1 MLTKKQKK
9 VLNVLEEFVLEKG
22 YSPSV
27 RELGKKLGLSSP
39 ATVHNYLLVL
49 EKKGYIKR
57 IEKRGLELLKPP
69 MFFKEKREI
78 PLVGLVPAGHP
89 KEVFENFAEKIEI
102 PEWMARGKKE
112 ENLFC
117 IQVEGKSM
125 IDAYIN
131 EGDIVLIEKTQ
142 TASSGEMVLALLDD
156 GSVTLK
162 RLKLKKDGVYL
173 IPENPDFRAIKVKE
187 LRIIGKVIGVIRK
200 Y

>member
-9 VLNVLEEFVLEKG
+9 VLNAIEEFIFEKG
-22 YSPSV
+22 YSPSI

-39 ATVHNYLLVL
+39 ATVHNYLLAL

-57 IEKRGLELLKPP
+57 VERGIKIVSEPL
-69 MFFKEKREI
+69 FFKEKIEI
-78 PLVGLVPAGHP
+78 PLVGLVPAGYP
-89 KEVFENFAEKIEI
+89 KEVFEDLEEKIEV
-102 PEWMARGKKE
+102 PEWIARGKRE
-112 ENLFC
+112 ESLFC

-125 IDAYIN
+125 VDAYIDD
-131 EGDIVLIEKTQ
+131 GDIVILEKTQ

-162 RLKLKKDGVYL
+162 RLRLEKNEVYL
-173 IPENPDFRAIKVKE
+173 VPENPDFKPIKVEE
-187 LRIIGKVIGVIRK
+187 LRIIGKVIGVIRR